1 MNKERKDEKGGG
13 GKKGRGGYKRP
24 DRPAPLTPTEQRRK
38 QAEERLAVWE
48 AKTKLGK
55 MVVSGEIDS
64 LHAAL
69 NCGFPLREP
78 EIIDILVPEI
88 KEEVEI
94 FIDWDEDNFKT
105 SMANSD
111 ILLAWNFPTTSLKK
125 IAPNLKWIHC
135 ISAGVE
141 HLLPLD
147 WMFDGLV
154 LTNSSGAHAKK
165 AGEYGLMS
173 ILMLQNHMTK
183 IITNQKDKKFVSLFS
198 NPIAGKTVVLLGTGT
213 LGSSMTKLVAPL
225 GANIIGVN
233 KRGRMVEGCSKV
245 ITIDKIDSVLPD
257 ADFLYLALPETPET
271 KNLISRER
279 LDMLKPTCGIVNIGR
294 QSVMDYDALCEK
306 LIKNEIAGAILDVF
320 TSEPIEKNS
329 KLWDIPNLV
338 ITPHVSS
345 DDNGNYVK
353 LTLDI
358 FIKNLKLFIEN
369 KELNNQIDKKLGY

>member
-1 MNKERKDEKGGG
+1 LKNNKKIKIHVKNNHWAPGSFPTDAEGEKNFTITKEHLDE
-13 GKKGRGGYKRP
+13 
-24 DRPAPLTPTEQRRK
+24 
-38 QAEERLAVWE
+38 
-48 AKTKLGK
+48 
-55 MVVSGEIDS
+55 
-64 LHAAL
+64 AL
-69 NCGFPLREP
+69 KNF
-78 EIIDILVPEI
+78 PEI
-88 KEEVEI
+88 KEKVEI
-94 FIDWDEDNFKT
+94 FVDWDEDNFKT
-105 SMANSD
+105 SMLNSD

-154 LTNSSGAHAKK
+154 LTNSSGVHAKK

-198 NPIAGKTVVLLGTGT
+198 NPVAGKTVVLVGTGT
-213 LGSSMTKLVAPL
+213 LGSSMARLVAPL

-233 KRGRMVEGCSKV
+233 KRGKNVEGCSRV
-245 ITIDKIDSVLPD
+245 VTIDKINTVLPE
-257 ADFLYLALPETPET
+257 ADFLYLAVPETPET
-271 KNLISRER
+271 KNLISKER
-279 LDMLKPTCGIVNIGR
+279 LNMLKPTCGIVNIGR
-294 QSVMDYDALCEK
+294 QSVMDYEVLSEK
-306 LIKNEIAGAILDVF
+306 LKKNEIAGAILDVF
-320 TSEPIEKNS
+320 TLEPIEKNS

-358 FIKNLKLFIEN
+358 FINNLKLFINN
-369 KELNNQIDKKLGY
+369 KELNNRVDKKLGY